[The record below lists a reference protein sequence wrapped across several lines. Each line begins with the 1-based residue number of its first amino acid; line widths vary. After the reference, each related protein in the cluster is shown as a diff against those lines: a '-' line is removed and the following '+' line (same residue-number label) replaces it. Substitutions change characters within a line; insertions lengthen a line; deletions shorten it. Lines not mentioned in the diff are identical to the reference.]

1 MNWQD
6 ELKKEKFQGPE
17 REHARFQADEMNLGM
32 AIRAIHNYLK
42 SGIEHLE
49 KATSDNGEVVD
60 GMRQSF
66 WLNQTKSSLDSAME
80 EIDSIDEK
88 MLERAKYVGRKKETY
103 QFGDRLD
110 HDELDYEGGKY
121 PRNRD
126 DGE

>member
-1 MNWQD
+1 MSWTD

-17 REHARFQADEMNLGM
+17 RKHAKFQADEMQLGM
-32 AIRAIHNYLK
+32 TIRAIHSFLK
-42 SGIEHLE
+42 NAIEHLE
-49 KATSDNGEVVD
+49 KATSDNSD
-60 GMRQSF
+60 GIRQSF
-66 WLNQTKSSLDSAME
+66 WLRQTKSALNLAME
-80 EIDSIDEK
+80 EIDSIDEE